1 MSSAAITRY
10 APLVGGMEPV
20 SLGIVG
26 TAWHLQKILPIVK
39 DLGLFVPAVSIPAS
53 WPWAQRHRWSLIRA
67 QDRERRLVA
76 HKGLVHDAKDAMCLK
91 HRKRVGSFLG
101 RPPVARAFVAHTHL
115 AARIHASFTRSFHTA
130 PHAAWF
136 IRRKLHAHGPV
147 CPF

>member
-26 TAWHLQKILPIVK
+26 TAWHLQKILPVVK

-91 HRKRVGSFLG
+91 HRKRVWANPRRASVC
-101 RPPVARAFVAHTHL
+101 RAHPP
-115 AARIHASFTRSFHTA
+115 ARIHASFSTRSFHTA
-130 PHAAWF
+130 PHAWF
-136 IRRKLHAHGPV
+136 IRRKLHAHGPA

>member
-91 HRKRVGSFLG
+91 HRKRVGIPMGDSPSRERLS
-101 RPPVARAFVAHTHL
+101 RTPTCPHPRVVHTFFPH
-115 AARIHASFTRSFHTA
+115 SSTRMVHT
-130 PHAAWF
+130 
-136 IRRKLHAHGPV
+136 
-147 CPF
+147 

>member
-91 HRKRVGSFLG
+91 HRKRVWATPRRASVC
-101 RPPVARAFVAHTHL
+101 RAHPP
-115 AARIHASFTRSFHTA
+115 ARIHASFTRSFHTA
-130 PHAAWF
+130 PHAWF
-136 IRRKLHAHGPV
+136 IRRKLHAHGPA